1 MLSKVVVRAVPIS
14 SSTKGEPAA
23 PIVPAKL
30 IEFEVPVPVSTLSL
44 FAEPV
49 IEEPDVKVIAP
60 PEELIVE
67 PPVLEIV
74 AAPL

>member
-1 MLSKVVVRAVPIS
+1 MPIS
-14 SSTKGEPAA
+14 SSTKGEPDA
-23 PIVPAKL
+23 PTVPSKL
-30 IEFEVPVPVSTLSL
+30 IEFEAPVPVSTLSL
-44 FAEPV
+44 FVEPV
-49 IEEPDVKVIAP
+49 IEDPDANVIAP